1 MSPATASLV
10 YTQNERFITAVGEPM
25 PLEEVGRVV
34 IGKWDALYADAL
46 RGACVRAFPTA
57 RIEVCRRGAE
67 LLDAL
72 RATSADFTLIG
83 LTFIDLDGVDVLHA
97 VARGRMTRRVMV
109 VSGRKDEHSLQA
121 LRTAPFD
128 GFFDPFAESVEALV
142 EALRSVASGRGY
154 LSPSLRKEMV
164 SQRAAGVLAL
174 RLTPAELQV
183 FCVIGDGSDDGEA
196 AERLA
201 IKEATVQTHRRNI
214 MRKLN
219 VATSAKLV
227 REAVRLGVVQIK
239 PDGQIVRP
247 GFDELVAARLA
258 KKGQK
263 AAGAE

>member
-1 MSPATASLV
+1 
-10 YTQNERFITAVGEPM
+10 
-25 PLEEVGRVV
+25 
-34 IGKWDALYADAL
+34 
-46 RGACVRAFPTA
+46 
-57 RIEVCRRGAE
+57 
-67 LLDAL
+67 
-72 RATSADFTLIG
+72 
-83 LTFIDLDGVDVLHA
+83 
-97 VARGRMTRRVMV
+97 
-109 VSGRKDEHSLQA
+109 
-121 LRTAPFD
+121 
-128 GFFDPFAESVEALV
+128 VEALV

-154 LSPSLRKEMV
+154 LSPSLRREMV

-196 AERLA
+196 AKRLA

-247 GFDELVAARLA
+247 GFEELVAARLA

-263 AAGAE
+263 AAGVG